1 MLSLI
6 YNAEYSTQVKTV
18 SMETSREKHFIIN
31 TMTCLIKACEGYEV
45 TVDLRDSSEINGLV
59 IHVDGFMNISMSDV
73 TLKTNIGHLIK
84 FEQFFVKGRQI
95 RYVHIPDEIDMRK
108 GMEGVCKKF
117 CMVRAQ
123 QRISKSICHAAW
135 SKLARKEDEVARIEK
150 LQERQVAETLT
161 QEGET

>member
-1 MLSLI
+1 
-6 YNAEYSTQVKTV
+6 
-18 SMETSREKHFIIN
+18 METSREKHFILN

-45 TVDLRDSSEINGLV
+45 KVDLRNNSEVTGHVN
-59 IHVDGFMNISMSDV
+59 HVDGFMNISMSDV
-73 TLKTNIGHLIK
+73 TFKTNFGHLRK

-108 GMEGVCKKF
+108 GMEGVLKKF

-123 QRISKSICHAAW
+123 QRITENIRHAAW

-161 QEGET
+161 QKEET